1 MGSQQLLLLIVGT
14 LMIGLI
20 ISVGINMFGDNAASS
35 NRDAVANDL
44 AALASRAQAYQR
56 KPQCLGG
63 GGGSFQGFTLLNSS
77 RNANGTYSVPVATS
91 AMITIEGIGNEIGFD
106 QATNVKVTV
115 TVAADTISVAEVN

>member
-1 MGSQQLLLLIVGT
+1 MGSQQLMLLIVGT

-20 ISVGINMFGDNAASS
+20 VSVGINMFVDNAISS

-44 AALASRAQAYQR
+44 VALASRAQVYQK
-56 KPQCLGG
+56 KPKCLGG
-63 GGGSFQGFTLLNSS
+63 GGGSFQGFTLPNSS
-77 RNANGTYSVPVATS
+77 KNANGTFSVPGATYS
-91 AMITIEGIGNEIGFD
+91 AVTIEGIGNEIGFD

>member
-20 ISVGINMFGDNAASS
+20 IAVGINMFVDNATSS

-56 KPQCLGG
+56 KPHCLGG

-77 RNANGTYSVPVATS
+77 QNANGTFSVPIATNS
-91 AMITIEGIGNEIGFD
+91 MVMIEGIGNEIGFD
-106 QATNVKVTV
+106 QATKVKVTV

>member
-1 MGSQQLLLLIVGT
+1 MGSQQLMLLIVGT

-20 ISVGINMFGDNAASS
+20 VSVGINMFVDNAISS

-44 AALASRAQAYQR
+44 VALASRAQVYQK
-56 KPQCLGG
+56 KPKCLGG
-63 GGGSFQGFTLLNSS
+63 GGGSFQGFTLPNSS
-77 RNANGTYSVPVATS
+77 KNANGTFSVPGVTYS
-91 AMITIEGIGNEIGFD
+91 AVTIEGIGNEIGFD